1 MPDKY
6 NLNRFVE
13 RQKEDFPTALKE
25 IQNGRKASH
34 WMWWIFPQLKGLGYS
49 YTSMEYGIANLEE
62 AKAYLQNSYLREN
75 MITICNALLQLET
88 GDARRVMGY
97 PDDLKL
103 RSSMTLFS
111 MAEPDNPI
119 FSEVLKK
126 YFNGKNDSRTIQMI
140 KGSEKG

>member
-1 MPDKY
+1 MSDKF
-6 NLNRFVE
+6 NLNRFIE
-13 RQKEDFPTALKE
+13 KQKEDFPVALKE
-25 IQNGRKASH
+25 IQNGRKDSH

-62 AKAYLQNSYLREN
+62 AKAYLQNPYLREN
-75 MITICNALLQLET
+75 MITICNALLQLESS
-88 GDARRVMGY
+88 DARRVMGY

-103 RSSMTLFS
+103 CSSMTLFS

-126 YFNGKNDSRTIQMI
+126 YFGGKTDARTIQMM
-140 KGSEKG
+140 KE